1 MPLLAKTLA
10 TSHTLFSW
18 LLILYQERLFRNWKS
33 LNPSKNKF
41 KRLRLTARR
50 IDLYYWALMKTEIR
64 KFNQFKSKRMDKP
77 VIFKNVMIMV
87 NKEIVK
93 ANLAIYSLERILIK
107 ILITLYREI
116 MRKKKAFLFHQ
127 RIKIIISMC

>member
-1 MPLLAKTLA
+1 
-10 TSHTLFSW
+10 
-18 LLILYQERLFRNWKS
+18 
-33 LNPSKNKF
+33 
-41 KRLRLTARR
+41 
-50 IDLYYWALMKTEIR
+50 MKMEIR

-107 ILITLYREI
+107 ILITLYKEI

>member
-18 LLILYQERLFRNWKS
+18 LLTLYQETLFRNWKS

-77 VIFKNVMIMV
+77 VIFKNAMIMV
-87 NKEIVK
+87 YKEIVK

-107 ILITLYREI
+107 ILITLYKEI